1 MRKYKVNVREVVYDS
16 VCVMVTSKDD
26 ARKKAYEEWR
36 SKRFNVR
43 GVTDLEFVGE
53 KIVK

>member
-1 MRKYKVNVREVVYDS
+1 MRKYKVRVREVVYDS
-16 VCVMVTSKDD
+16 VCVMATSKDD

-43 GVTDLEFVGE
+43 GITDLEFVDE